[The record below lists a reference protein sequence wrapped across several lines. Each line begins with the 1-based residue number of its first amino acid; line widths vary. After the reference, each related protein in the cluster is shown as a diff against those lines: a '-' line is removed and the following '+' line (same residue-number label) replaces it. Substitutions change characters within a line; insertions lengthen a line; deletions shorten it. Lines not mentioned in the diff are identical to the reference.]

1 MERPVF
7 LLLSDEDETS
17 STNELKKML
26 EEGDD
31 AHKIAAMK
39 KILMKMVAGEKLP
52 QMLMPI
58 IRFVLTSKNHTIK
71 KLLLIYWE
79 VVDMIGP
86 DGKAIPEM
94 ILVCNALRNDL
105 LHPNEYIRGCTL
117 RFVCKLKFA
126 ELLEPLVPTIK
137 KNLEHRHPYVRRNA
151 ALAVYSVYSKLP
163 ILMPDAPELMQAFIA
178 SEEDASCKRN
188 AFIMLFHCAQDL
200 AIDYLNSVLDKA
212 AGFADTLQFVVIDA
226 IRRHAR
232 QGITDAQKSRYIRC
246 ILSLLKEQ
254 AHSVQYDAACALLA
268 LSQSPIATKAAASTF
283 IQLLVD
289 ESDNNV
295 KLIILDKLTEVKKK
309 HGKVLQELLM
319 DVLRALVCP
328 TLDIRK
334 KTLEFAMDLVNPRNI
349 DEVVSLLKKEITKTQ
364 SDEAEQGPEYRR
376 ILIKAIHSC
385 ALRFPDVA
393 CNVVHALM
401 EHLGDTNV
409 ASALDV
415 INFVAEVVM
424 TYPEHRQAITRRL
437 LEAMGEITSAS
448 VLRIALW
455 VVGEYSESLED
466 IDVAFTNI
474 KESFGPMPLLVVKSE
489 EEEAE
494 EAEKKAAAAAE
505 AKKPPKQVT
514 TTKVLADGTYA
525 TQSSYVPSTHAAA
538 TVEDSIPF
546 TRAQVLKGNFALA
559 SVACYTL
566 AKLLVKLRRLGAQAV
581 IVNTVTAEVLLIC
594 VSVLRLAEEQE
605 ESFAEPVAVRDS
617 CEDIVLSTK
626 LLATQD
632 EAIVNVMLKEAREKH
647 AKTIAEWKETIDV
660 ADEDEEQ
667 ESAVQV
673 DDLIPIRLIRGSN
686 YIDNDDKTA
695 DMELFNVTGAN
706 ENIADEAGALSR
718 VTQLTGFSDPLY
730 AECYVNVHR
739 YDIVL
744 DVLVMNRTKDT
755 LQDVSL
761 ELATL
766 GDLRLCDRSQ
776 FQTYTIG
783 PMGRVWI
790 RANLKVSSTET
801 GVIYGNLVYDIAG
814 STALDKH
821 CVVLNN
827 IRVDIID
834 YIKPATVTDSQ
845 YRSMW
850 YEFEWE
856 NKVPIHTK
864 HASVFEFLEDIQK
877 STNMR
882 CLTTGSQL
890 EGDCGFLAANLY
902 AKSIFGEDA
911 LANAS
916 VEQLENGDISGY
928 IRIRSKT
935 QGIALSLG
943 DKIAQKSV

>member
-7 LLLSDEDETS
+7 LLLSDEDDGS
-17 STNELKKML
+17 STNELRKML

-31 AHKIAAMK
+31 AHKIAALK

-58 IRFVLTSKNHTIK
+58 IRFVLTSKNHVIK
-71 KLLLIYWE
+71 KLLLLYWE

-151 ALAVYSVYSKLP
+151 ALAVYSVFSKLP

-188 AFIMLFHCAQDL
+188 AFIMLFHCAQEL
-200 AIDYLNSVLDKA
+200 AIDYLNSILDKVDTM
-212 AGFADTLQFVVIDA
+212 ADTIQFVVIDA

-232 QGITDAQKSRYIRC
+232 QGISDAQKGRYLRC
-246 ILSLLKEQ
+246 ILSLLNGQ
-254 AHSVQYDAACALLA
+254 AHSVQYDAASALLA
-268 LSQSPIATKAAASTF
+268 LSSSPIATKAAASAF
-283 IQLLVD
+283 IKLLVD

-295 KLIILDKLTEVKKK
+295 KLIILDKLAEVKQK

-349 DEVVSLLKKEITKTQ
+349 DEVVSLLKKEIQKTQ

-401 EHLGDTNV
+401 EHLGDTNH

-424 TYPEHRQAITRRL
+424 TYPAHRQVITRRL
-437 LEAMGEITSAS
+437 LEALGDIKSSA

-466 IDVAFTNI
+466 IDFAFTTI
-474 KESFGPMPLLVVKSE
+474 KAAVGPMPLFTVKTE
-489 EEEAE
+489 EDEAE
-494 EAEKKAAAAAE
+494 EAEKAAAAAAE
-505 AKKPPKQVT
+505 AKQAPRQVT

-525 TQSSYVPSTHAAA
+525 TQSSYVPSTHVSAK
-538 TVEDSIPF
+538 VEASIPF
-546 TRAQVLKGNFALA
+546 AREQVLAGNFSLA
-559 SVACYTL
+559 SVMCYTL
-566 AKLLVKLRRLGAQAV
+566 AKLQVKLRQLGAQAV

-594 VSVLRLAEEQE
+594 VSMLRLAEETEQ
-605 ESFAEPVAVRDS
+605 FKEPVAVRDS
-617 CEDIVLSTK
+617 CEDIVLSVK
-626 LLATQD
+626 ILSTQD
-632 EAIVNVMLKEAREKH
+632 EAVIKVMLEEAREKH
-647 AKTIAEWKETIDV
+647 RKTIAEWKETIDI
-660 ADEDEEQ
+660 ADEEEEKQ
-667 ESAVQV
+667 AAVQV
-673 DDLIPIRLIRGSN
+673 DDVIPIRLLRGSK
-686 YIDNDDKTA
+686 YVEDDDVTA

-755 LQDVSL
+755 LQNVGL

-814 STALDKH
+814 STASDKH

-856 NKVPIHTK
+856 NKVPVHTK

-916 VEQLENGDISGY
+916 VEQLENGEISGY